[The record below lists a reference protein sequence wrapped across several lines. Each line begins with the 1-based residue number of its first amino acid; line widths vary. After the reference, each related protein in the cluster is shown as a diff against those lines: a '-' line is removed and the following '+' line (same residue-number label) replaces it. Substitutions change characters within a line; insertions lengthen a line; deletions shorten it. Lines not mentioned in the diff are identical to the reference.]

1 MTAEPPPTP
10 PAAVD
15 ANAEPRPARPCADAL
30 AAGYALRA
38 AGLDQL
44 ALQRF
49 EAVIAAD
56 PTDAEAWSA
65 YGETLSDLGQPR
77 QAAAAFARAV
87 ALQPACVAHVRAWA
101 EALVAAGDPAGAIA
115 AYERLLADWPGCRLS
130 HLALGRLLR
139 AAGRA
144 EDAARHLREAAFLDP
159 ADGAAP
165 FELGLV
171 LLDQGDLAAAIDAL
185 QKTLRQD
192 PDFAPAPFHLGRAWA
207 LAADAE
213 AARMWFQRYLALA
226 PDDPL
231 GARAQLDRLARGPEA
246 LSPAYVRG
254 LFDQYAERFDADV
267 LETLGYRG
275 PEVLADALARVL
287 GPARGDRDALDLGC
301 GTGLAGA
308 AVRPFARR
316 LHGVD
321 LSPNMIAKAQARGI
335 YDKLLVG
342 DMVEVVAEA
351 AATWDLIV
359 AADALA
365 YLDDLAPLFA
375 GVRGALKAGGVFAAL
390 VEDSRDADIQWQASR
405 RFAHGADYLRRTAT
419 AAGLDLALIEPAQF
433 RCEKGAS
440 VPGLVFVLRAG

>member
-1 MTAEPPPTP
+1 MTAKATP
-10 PAAVD
+10 LSAD
-15 ANAEPRPARPCADAL
+15 AEPRPARPCADAL

-49 EAVIAAD
+49 QDATAAD

-65 YGETLSDLGQPR
+65 RGETLRDLGQPR
-77 QAAAAFARAV
+77 AAAEAFARA
-87 ALQPACVAHVRAWA
+87 ATLQPACVAHVRAWA
-101 EALVAAGDPAGAIA
+101 EALHAAGDAAGAIA
-115 AYERLLADWPGCRLS
+115 AYERLLADWPGCRLT

-144 EDAARHLREAAFLDP
+144 EDAAHHLREAAFLDP

-165 FELGLV
+165 FELGRI
-171 LLDQGDLAAAIDAL
+171 LLDQGDLATAIHEL

-192 PDFAPAPFHLGRAWA
+192 PDFAPAHFHLGRAWS

-213 AARMWFQRYLALA
+213 AARARFQRYLALA

-231 GARAQLDRLARGPEA
+231 GARACLERSARGPEA

-275 PEVLADALARVL
+275 PDVLADALARVL
-287 GPARGDRDALDLGC
+287 GPAAGALDALDLGC
-301 GTGLAGA
+301 GTGLAGVA
-308 AVRPFARR
+308 LRPFARR

-321 LSPNMIAKAQARGI
+321 LSPNMIAKAKARGV
-335 YDKLLVG
+335 YDGLLVG
-342 DMVEVVAEA
+342 DMVAAAAEA
-351 AATWDLIV
+351 AAAWDLIV

-365 YLDDLAPLFA
+365 YLGELGPLFA
-375 GVRGALKAGGVFAAL
+375 GVHRALKAGGVFAAL
-390 VEDSRDADIQWQASR
+390 VEESRDADIHWQASR
-405 RFAHGADYLRRTAT
+405 RFAHSADYLRRTAA
-419 AAGLDLALIEPAQF
+419 AAGLGLALLEPVQF
-433 RCEKGAS
+433 RREKGAP